1 MNIQKKRDFLT
12 NIAYWSIIIA
22 AVYLAL
28 KYVLPVSVPILCGV
42 LVAWLVIRLSK
53 KLQCCHRLVRV
64 GMALAIYGLI
74 GLLVGLLITEGVTV
88 IGNIVKWIPQVYESK
103 LLPFVNLIYSWGM
116 HGLENLDP
124 ALSSTLSVVLESALT
139 TVKDLISNVSAA
151 AVTLL
156 SGLATGIPNLILS
169 LLAMIFTTIFLV
181 GDYER
186 IRNFVDTYVPTGMMN
201 IMNQIRFYLTNTLF
215 VVVRSY
221 LLIMLMTFTELSIL
235 FSVFGIQKAFLKAAL
250 IALFDIM
257 PILGTGGIMIP
268 WFVISFALGHTA
280 LGLKL
285 LAIYVIVTVVRNYM
299 EPRIVGVQ
307 LELHPIITLVS
318 MFVGLRLFGFWGLF
332 GLPVGIS
339 FFWKQRKQP

>member
-1 MNIQKKRDFLT
+1 MNIQNKRDFLT
-12 NIAYWSIIIA
+12 NIAYWAIIIA
-22 AVYLAL
+22 IVYLAL
-28 KYVLPVSVPILCGV
+28 EYVLPVSVPILCGV

-53 KLQCCHRLVRV
+53 KLQRCHKLVRV

-74 GLLVGLLITEGVTV
+74 GLLVGLLITEGVSV

-139 TVKDLISNVSAA
+139 TVKDLVSNVSTA

-186 IRNFVDTYVPTGMMN
+186 IRNFVDTYVPASMMKV
-201 IMNQIRFYLTNTLF
+201 MNQVRFYLTNTLF
-215 VVVRSY
+215 VVIRSY

-235 FSVFGIQKAFLKAAL
+235 FS
-250 IALFDIM
+250 
-257 PILGTGGIMIP
+257 
-268 WFVISFALGHTA
+268 ISESRRPF
-280 LGLKL
+280 
-285 LAIYVIVTVVRNYM
+285 
-299 EPRIVGVQ
+299 
-307 LELHPIITLVS
+307 
-318 MFVGLRLFGFWGLF
+318 
-332 GLPVGIS
+332 
-339 FFWKQRKQP
+339 